1 MKDAIEAVELAFKA
15 HGNNSAGNLTQ
26 PFDVKGKTMMIKAGY
41 IESEKIVGL
50 KTLGLVIVSSLES
63 LGTPIAIMEHSQI
76 TWLRTGAAGA
86 VAAKHLAR
94 KDCSKVGVIG
104 TGRQG
109 RAQLIGLNEVFKI
122 GHVKAWSPTKEH
134 RDAYAKEM
142 STRLGIPVEA
152 AGTAK
157 EAVQDR
163 DIVVTATRARE
174 PFVEDGWI
182 GSGTHINAIG
192 ADSPGMQELTV
203 KLLKKATVFADDI
216 EQAMRIGAVN
226 VGVADKSLTREN
238 IRGSLGEV
246 VAGKIRGRTSSDE
259 ITVFDCSGLGMMDVA
274 LGSIV
279 HRRAI
284 DKNLKTT
291 KLI

>member
-1 MKDAIEAVELAFKA
+1 
-15 HGNNSAGNLTQ
+15 
-26 PFDVKGKTMMIKAGY
+26 
-41 IESEKIVGL
+41 
-50 KTLGLVIVSSLES
+50 
-63 LGTPIAIMEHSQI
+63 
-76 TWLRTGAAGA
+76 
-86 VAAKHLAR
+86 
-94 KDCSKVGVIG
+94 
-104 TGRQG
+104 
-109 RAQLIGLNEVFKI
+109 
-122 GHVKAWSPTKEH
+122 
-134 RDAYAKEM
+134 M

-163 DIVVTATRARE
+163 DIVVTATRVCE

-182 GSGTHINAIG
+182 RSGTHINAIG